1 LAVTKYDA
9 GWSSPVAR
17 QAHNLKVTGSNPVPA
32 TNIQRPASSGPFCF
46 LLTLAADSN
55 LSSAARKQAKPKPQD
70 RKLKAYPKTNITY
83 RPHGANQ
90 AGRFAF
96 KADQHQPARPESA
109 GFLALPDPPRISA

>member
-1 LAVTKYDA
+1 
-9 GWSSPVAR
+9 
-17 QAHNLKVTGSNPVPA
+17 
-32 TNIQRPASSGPFCF
+32 

-90 AGRFAF
+90 AGRSHWRRGRR
-96 KADQHQPARPESA
+96 QSMRRIQPSRAKKNRTFSEQKPTAKPNRSGGPQPNA
-109 GFLALPDPPRISA
+109 K